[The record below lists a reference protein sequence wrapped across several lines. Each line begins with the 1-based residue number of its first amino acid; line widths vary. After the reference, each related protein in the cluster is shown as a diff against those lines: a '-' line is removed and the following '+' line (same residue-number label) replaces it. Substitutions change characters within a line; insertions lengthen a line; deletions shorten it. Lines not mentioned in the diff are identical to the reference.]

1 MNIMIRRVLLVLTSV
16 ILIGIIALVVI
27 IRVVVFGGTPT
38 IHRGANQPTAAA
50 SPCPT
55 GTAASGLRLYDITT
69 SQSNASYEAHFLV
82 AGQSVPG
89 TVTGVTGD
97 VTGGFLLTSE
107 TQPNPTIMS
116 MSIRVDLR
124 TLDSGSSDR
133 DDHVRNDTF
142 QVNTYPYATFTAN
155 NAQVIAG
162 TYSAGQTVMF
172 KLTGELTIH
181 GVTRPATFDMQGKL
195 LQNTVTGS
203 GTTLIHLQDYQM
215 KTPEITSVVSITV
228 SKDITLMIQFSAQRQ
243 NCPPT

>member
-1 MNIMIRRVLLVLTSV
+1 MIRRVLLVLSAV
-16 ILIGIIALVVI
+16 VLIGVIALVVI

-38 IHRGANQPTAAA
+38 IHRTANQPTVAA

-55 GTAASGLRLYDITT
+55 GATASGLRVFDITT

-97 VTGGFLLTSE
+97 VTGGFLLTSD
-107 TQPNPTIMS
+107 TQPNPAIMS
-116 MSIRVDLR
+116 MNIRVDLR

-142 QVNTYPYATFTAN
+142 QVNTYPYATFTTN

-162 TYSAGQTVMF
+162 NYTEGQTVTF
-172 KLTGELTIH
+172 KLVGQLTMH
-181 GVTRPATFDMQGKL
+181 GVTRPATFAMQGKL

-203 GTTLIHLQDYQM
+203 GSTLIHLQDYQM
-215 KTPEITSVVSITV
+215 KTPAITSVVSITV
-228 SKDITLMIQFSAQRQ
+228 SKDIMLMIQFTAQRQ
-243 NCPPT
+243 NCPN